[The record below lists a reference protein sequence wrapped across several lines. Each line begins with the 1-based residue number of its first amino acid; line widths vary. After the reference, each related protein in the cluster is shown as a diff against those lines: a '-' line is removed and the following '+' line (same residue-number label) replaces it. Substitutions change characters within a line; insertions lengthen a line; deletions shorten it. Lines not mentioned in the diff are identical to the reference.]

1 MKIQVVKLAQSHVYG
16 VHETTGYYARGI
28 LALDKG
34 ALLSALLGKVE
45 APALRGWDVAE
56 YGREEDAPRNL
67 REALHALI
75 TQNENWGERAVRID
89 HYVKLEDQRFR
100 RSA

>member
-1 MKIQVVKLAQSHVYG
+1 MQVQIVTLVQANTCGIHK
-16 VHETTGYYARGI
+16 TTAYYARGI

-34 ALLSALLGKVE
+34 LLLQALLGKVE

-67 REALHALI
+67 REALHALV
-75 TQNENWGERAVRID
+75 TQNENWAHRVVRVD